1 MSVDTSPAKLGLRER
16 KKRQQREAIAAAALR
31 LFAERGYDGT
41 TLAEIA
47 EAAGIS
53 PRTIF
58 AYYES
63 KQDILFCD
71 EAAYIE
77 QLRHLLEQR
86 PPGTTTVDA
95 IRELISTV
103 PPPDEQTML
112 RKQIVTSNPGLHMQG
127 RAHLGQLEPVFTE
140 SIAKDLGA
148 GPDDIR
154 PALLAA
160 VMIAALTAVRDRLME
175 AQAGEPV
182 SHEQA
187 MATLDEVL
195 EFMRGGLE
203 AMQRD

>member
-1 MSVDTSPAKLGLRER
+1 MSVDTSPAKTGLRER

-31 LFAERGYDGT
+31 LFAERGYDET

-47 EAAGIS
+47 DEAGIS

-58 AYYES
+58 AYYEG

-71 EAAYIE
+71 EAAYLE
-77 QLRHLLEQR
+77 QLKHMLEQR

-103 PPPDEQTML
+103 PPPDDQAML
-112 RKQIVTSNPGLHMQG
+112 RKRILTSNPALQVQT
-127 RAHLGQLEPVFTE
+127 RARLGQLEPVFAE

-148 GPDDIR
+148 GPGDIR
-154 PALLAA
+154 PPLLAA

-175 AQAGEPV
+175 AEAGEPMT
-182 SHEQA
+182 HEQA
-187 MATLDEVL
+187 MGTLDEVL
-195 EFMRGGLE
+195 VFMRGGLD